1 MMSEAFLRM
10 FVEAVGHYAEHII
23 TQQDGRRVFQ
33 VLQDDLKN
41 FTDLNDHC

>member
-33 VLQDDLKN
+33 V
-41 FTDLNDHC
+41 